1 MILLCTLLVFLAVS
15 TRGLK
20 PAAPRVCRREIFS
33 LAAATK
39 KSTPSSTSSSAHY
52 RLYNVEIPLDADPGK
67 DSVTSHDALVTK
79 VRKLLRV
86 GENAVTNASL
96 AVVKKA
102 FDGRW
107 KKTGQPKFVYTVDV
121 DVRNE
126 ANVRV
131 RPVEGKIEVR
141 APQPSPPVSSPP
153 AQSVDKRVV
162 VVGAGP
168 AGLFA
173 AIALAEA
180 GVKSITIVE
189 RGQAVET
196 RGKDIGAL
204 FNRKLLDPD
213 SNLCYGEGGA
223 GTWSDGKLT
232 TRIGKNSEDVR
243 AVLEVRTVVIE

>member
-1 MILLCTLLVFLAVS
+1 M
-15 TRGLK
+15 
-20 PAAPRVCRREIFS
+20 FS
-33 LAAATK
+33 LAAAAAAK
-39 KSTPSSTSSSAHY
+39 NPPSSTSSANY
-52 RLYNVEIPLDADPGK
+52 RVYNVEIPLDSDPGK
-67 DSVTSHDALVTK
+67 DSVTPHDALIAK
-79 VRKLLRV
+79 VQKTLRLS
-86 GENAVTNASL
+86 ENALTNDSL
-96 AVVKKA
+96 VVVKKA

-126 ANVRV
+126 ANLRV

-141 APQPSPPVSSPP
+141 TPPAKPARSLVPSPLQPP
-153 AQSVDKRVV
+153 SVDKRVV

-173 AIALAEA
+173 AIALSQA

-196 RGKDIGAL
+196 RGRDIGAL

-232 TRIGKNSEDVR
+232 TRIGKNSDDVR
-243 AVLEVRTVVIE
+243 AVLEVCCGPRLSPYRWFFISTRFVSPGTGGARRP